1 MITPEAPAAL
11 PLKGAPPVARR
22 SRFHGVRLMTS
33 VSCVSGGAARGFT
46 LVELCVVLALAGL
59 LAAMAWP
66 SWQAQLQRG
75 QRADAVT
82 ALMRVQ
88 LAQESYRAHHGLYA
102 AQLNV
107 LRGAATTVSGQGL
120 YDIELTGGGDRY
132 EARARAR
139 AGSAV
144 SADRACAVLQ
154 LQVRDGL
161 SEYAPSARCWN
172 R

>member
-1 MITPEAPAAL
+1 MIPTEAPAAL
-11 PLKGAPPVARR
+11 PPRGHRWRTGRAGSAAVARYPD
-22 SRFHGVRLMTS
+22 
-33 VSCVSGGAARGFT
+33 SCVAAGAARGFT
-46 LVELCVVLALAGL
+46 LVELCVVLALVGL
-59 LAAMAWP
+59 LATVAWP
-66 SWQAQLQRG
+66 SWQTQLQRG
-75 QRADAVT
+75 YRADAVT

-88 LAQESYRAHHGLYA
+88 LAQESHRAHHGLYA

-107 LRGAATTVSGQGL
+107 LVGAAAPVSAQGW

-132 EARARAR
+132 EARARVR

-144 SADRACAVLQ
+144 ASDSACAVLS

-161 SEYAPSARCWN
+161 TDYAPSARCWN